1 MGSLQL
7 VLCVFLGWFFF
18 GFHRSLRGNGGAFC
32 AEYLVIHVVN
42 VNFTHSLTEHQSRSA
57 PSLMESSRFSTKA
70 ARSTGAELWVTNLFQ
85 KPHTI

>member
-42 VNFTHSLTEHQSRSA
+42 VNFTHSLTHSH
-57 PSLMESSRFSTKA
+57 A
-70 ARSTGAELWVTNLFQ
+70 A
-85 KPHTI
+85 

>member
-42 VNFTHSLTEHQSRSA
+42 VNFTHSLTRV
-57 PSLMESSRFSTKA
+57 R
-70 ARSTGAELWVTNLFQ
+70 
-85 KPHTI
+85 

>member
-7 VLCVFLGWFFF
+7 VLCVFLGCFFF

-42 VNFTHSLTEHQSRSA
+42 VNFTHSLTMYVRPAHFDSPYVDQLTQPTASQA
-57 PSLMESSRFSTKA
+57 
-70 ARSTGAELWVTNLFQ
+70 V
-85 KPHTI
+85 

>member
-42 VNFTHSLTEHQSRSA
+42 VNFTHSLTH
-57 PSLMESSRFSTKA
+57 MHI
-70 ARSTGAELWVTNLFQ
+70 ARNNRNAT
-85 KPHTI
+85 

>member
-42 VNFTHSLTEHQSRSA
+42 VNFTHSLTYEGVYCLDQV
-57 PSLMESSRFSTKA
+57 LMF
-70 ARSTGAELWVTNLFQ
+70 VTF
-85 KPHTI
+85 